1 MCIRDRIKAISK
13 EEKRKR
19 IAQET
24 MEIYAPLAN
33 RMGMN
38 RIRDELEDLSFQ
50 KLNPEARKLVVE
62 RLRSE
67 SRVIEYLLS
76 KGVLVP
82 SLYEVN
88 AEKSQIIMEFID
100 GMTLEEGL
108 RTSKFRDYLVS
119 TAILISQ
126 IHSSGIVHGDPTT
139 SNFMISGGL
148 YAIDFGLSS
157 FDDDAESRA
166 SDLRVFLESLEAHH
180 SEIEGREIFLDA
192 YSDWKS
198 SGEVLKALEVLELR
212 GRYNLMRG

>member
-1 MCIRDRIKAISK
+1 MIFRGAEAIVEKIDWQGFSAVSKIRNKRSYRHPDL
-13 EEKRKR
+13 EKR
-19 IAQET
+19 
-24 MEIYAPLAN
+24 
-33 RMGMN
+33 
-38 RIRDELEDLSFQ
+38 
-50 KLNPEARKLVVE
+50 LVKE

-67 SRVIEYLLS
+67 SRIIERLLS
-76 KGVLVP
+76 DGISVP
-82 SLYEVN
+82 SIYEVN
-88 AEKSQIIMEFID
+88 VDKSQIIMEFID
-100 GMTLEEGL
+100 GITLEKGL
-108 RTSKFRDYLVS
+108 RTDNFEEYLVS
-119 TAILISQ
+119 SAKLLSQ

-139 SNFMISGGL
+139 SNFMILDKL

-180 SEIEGREIFLDA
+180 SEIKGREIFLDA

>member
-1 MCIRDRIKAISK
+1 MKLIS
-13 EEKRKR
+13 
-19 IAQET
+19 
-24 MEIYAPLAN
+24 
-33 RMGMN
+33 
-38 RIRDELEDLSFQ
+38 
-50 KLNPEARKLVVE
+50 
-62 RLRSE
+62 
-67 SRVIEYLLS
+67 
-76 KGVLVP
+76 
-82 SLYEVN
+82 
-88 AEKSQIIMEFID
+88 EKSQIIMEFID

-198 SGEVLKALEVLELR
+198 SEKFLR
-212 GRYNLMRG
+212 PSKC

>member
-1 MCIRDRIKAISK
+1 MIFRGAEAVVEKIKWQNFTAVSK
-13 EEKRKR
+13 VRNKRSYR
-19 IAQET
+19 H
-24 MEIYAPLAN
+24 P
-33 RMGMN
+33 
-38 RIRDELEDLSFQ
+38 ELE
-50 KLNPEARKLVVE
+50 RKLVVE

-88 AEKSQIIMEFID
+88 AKKSQIIMEFID

-108 RTSKFRDYLVS
+108 RTNKFRDYLIS

-139 SNFMISGGL
+139 SNFMISRGL

-180 SEIEGREIFLDA
+180 SEIKGREIFLDA

-198 SGEVLKALEVLELR
+198 SGEVLKSLEVLELR

>member
-1 MCIRDRIKAISK
+1 MIFRGAEAVVEKVKWQNFTAVSK
-13 EEKRKR
+13 VRNKRSYR
-19 IAQET
+19 H
-24 MEIYAPLAN
+24 P
-33 RMGMN
+33 
-38 RIRDELEDLSFQ
+38 ELE
-50 KLNPEARKLVVE
+50 RKLVVE

-108 RTSKFRDYLVS
+108 RTNKFRDYLIS

-139 SNFMISGGL
+139 SNFAAFARPTG
-148 YAIDFGLSS
+148 
-157 FDDDAESRA
+157 DDDLTEDQMPDPA
-166 SDLRVFLESLEAHH
+166 
-180 SEIEGREIFLDA
+180 
-192 YSDWKS
+192 
-198 SGEVLKALEVLELR
+198 ALEGLQEEGL
-212 GRYNLMRG
+212 LSDE

>member
-1 MCIRDRIKAISK
+1 M
-13 EEKRKR
+13 
-19 IAQET
+19 
-24 MEIYAPLAN
+24 
-33 RMGMN
+33 
-38 RIRDELEDLSFQ
+38 
-50 KLNPEARKLVVE
+50 
-62 RLRSE
+62 RSE

-88 AEKSQIIMEFID
+88 AGKSQIIMEFID

-157 FDDDAESRA
+157 LMMMPNLGLLIFA
-166 SDLRVFLESLEAHH
+166 FLESLEAHH
-180 SEIEGREIFLDA
+180 SEIEEENI
-192 YSDWKS
+192 
-198 SGEVLKALEVLELR
+198 LR
-212 GRYNLMRG
+212 CLL

>member
-1 MCIRDRIKAISK
+1 MIFRGAEAIVEKIDWQGFPAVSKIRNKRSYRHPDL
-13 EEKRKR
+13 EKR
-19 IAQET
+19 
-24 MEIYAPLAN
+24 
-33 RMGMN
+33 
-38 RIRDELEDLSFQ
+38 
-50 KLNPEARKLVVE
+50 LVKE

-67 SRVIEYLLS
+67 SRIIERLLS
-76 KGVLVP
+76 DGISVP
-82 SLYEVN
+82 SIYEVN
-88 AEKSQIIMEFID
+88 VDKSQIIMEFID
-100 GMTLEEGL
+100 GITLEKGL
-108 RTSKFRDYLVS
+108 RTDNFEEYLVS
-119 TAILISQ
+119 SAKLLSQ

-139 SNFMISGGL
+139 SNFMILDKL

-180 SEIEGREIFLDA
+180 SEIKGREIFLDA

>member
-1 MCIRDRIKAISK
+1 MI
-13 EEKRKR
+13 
-19 IAQET
+19 
-24 MEIYAPLAN
+24 
-33 RMGMN
+33 
-38 RIRDELEDLSFQ
+38 
-50 KLNPEARKLVVE
+50 
-62 RLRSE
+62 
-67 SRVIEYLLS
+67 
-76 KGVLVP
+76 
-82 SLYEVN
+82 
-88 AEKSQIIMEFID
+88 
-100 GMTLEEGL
+100 
-108 RTSKFRDYLVS
+108 S

-192 YSDWKS
+192 YSNWKS
-198 SGEVLKALEVLELR
+198 SGQVLKALEVLELR